1 MNDYTKP
8 YVGNGGNFGITDRAG
23 RELDPAG
30 KLKKQTARRDLQ
42 NKGHVDVKRRPIFK
56 QM

>member
-8 YVGNGGNFGITDRAG
+8 YVGNGGNFGTTDRAG
-23 RELDPAG
+23 RPLDSAG
-30 KLKKQTARRDLQ
+30 KLKIQTARRDLRD
-42 NKGHVDVKRRPIFK
+42 KGQVDVKRRPLFK